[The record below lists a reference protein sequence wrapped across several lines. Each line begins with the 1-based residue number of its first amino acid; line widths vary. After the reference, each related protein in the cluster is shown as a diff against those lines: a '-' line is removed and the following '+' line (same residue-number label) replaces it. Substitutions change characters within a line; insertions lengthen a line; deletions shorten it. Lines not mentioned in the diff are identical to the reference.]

1 MINRETN
8 YSQMNQNKALR
19 LKSDNLKRNRIL
31 AESCKNNAGLI
42 LSFGYQKNIFL
53 ELKKIVTLEF

>member
-42 LSFGYQKNIFL
+42 LSFGY
-53 ELKKIVTLEF
+53 